1 MKTKVIALALVAAST
16 ILATPLFAQTP
27 QRRTVVI
34 KDGKVISGDPT
45 AVEFLEIRGGKRAY
59 LGVTL
64 IDLTSE
70 LREHYG
76 TPKNAGVLVG
86 SVEDDSPADKAG
98 VKAGDIIL
106 SVDGAEI
113 VSSVELRKALREKKD
128 GDSVRIE
135 ALRGRGRQTFVAS
148 VIEKE
153 GGTIPGLPAIE
164 GLRERMNS
172 PEWRARLES
181 LGDCGALQTR
191 IKDLESRLKDLEKKL
206 QK

>member
-1 MKTKVIALALVAAST
+1 MKTKLIALALVLA
-16 ILATPLFAQTP
+16 ATPLLAQTP
-27 QRRTVVI
+27 APRRQTVVI
-34 KDGKVISGDPT
+34 RDGKVISGDPT
-45 AVEFLEIRGGKRAY
+45 AIEFLEFAGGKRAY

-64 IDLTSE
+64 VDLTSE

-86 SVEDDSPADKAG
+86 SVADGSPADKAG
-98 VKAGDIIL
+98 VKVGDIIL
-106 SVDGAEI
+106 SVDGEEI
-113 VSSVELRKALREKKD
+113 DSSFELRKALREKKD

-135 ALRGRGRQTFVAS
+135 ALRGRSRQTFVAS

-153 GGTIPGLPAIE
+153 GPSMPGIPAIE
-164 GLRERMNS
+164 GLRERINS
-172 PEWRARLES
+172 PEWRARVATF
-181 LGDCGALQTR
+181 GDCGELQSR

>member
-1 MKTKVIALALVAAST
+1 MKTKLIALVLVIA
-16 ILATPLFAQTP
+16 ATPLFAQTAP

-34 KDGKVISGDPT
+34 RDGKVISGDPS
-45 AVEFLEIRGGKRAY
+45 AVEFIEVLGGKRAY

-64 IDLTSE
+64 VDLTSE

-86 SVEDDSPADKAG
+86 SVEDNSPADKAG
-98 VKAGDIIL
+98 VRVGDILL
-106 SVDGAEI
+106 SVDGEEI
-113 VSSVELRKALREKKD
+113 DSSGELRKALREKKD

-135 ALRGRGRQTFVAS
+135 ALRGRSRQTFVAS

-153 GGTIPGLPAIE
+153 TPMIPGMPAIE
-164 GLRERMNS
+164 GLRERINS
-172 PEWRARLES
+172 PEWRARVAT
-181 LGDCGALQTR
+181 LGDCGDLQTR
-191 IKDLESRLKDLEKKL
+191 IKDLEGRLKDLEKKL